1 MESNQGNSA
10 DIAALRKQLRTNLH
24 LTYTW
29 LRGELQDFLA
39 PFEVSIQQVSLLEI
53 LRASD
58 KPLSTKQLAELMSD
72 KNSDTSRMV
81 DRLAKKNLLRKR
93 KNTSDRRLVQV
104 SINYAGL
111 KLLARIEDA
120 FLEKDAELFPFS
132 AEKLMQLNTLLEKI
146 PQPKQA

>member
-1 MESNQGNSA
+1 MESNQGNST
-10 DIAALRKQLRTNLH
+10 DIAALRKQLRANLH

-72 KNSDTSRMV
+72 KNSDASRMV
-81 DRLAKKNLLRKR
+81 DRLVKKNLLRKR

-104 SINYAGL
+104 SINYEGL
-111 KLLARIEDA
+111 KLLAQIEDA

-146 PQPKQA
+146 PQSKQA